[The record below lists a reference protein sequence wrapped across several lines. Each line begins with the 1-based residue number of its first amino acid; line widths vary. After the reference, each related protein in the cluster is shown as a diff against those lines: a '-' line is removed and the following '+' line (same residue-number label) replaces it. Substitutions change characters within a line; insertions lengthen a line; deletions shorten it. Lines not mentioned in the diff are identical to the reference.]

1 MNDTQVIAKE
11 TPMSDPDQNCDLMK
25 EAELA
30 NGRWAMIG
38 VVAALG
44 TYAFTGQILPG
55 VFWVMSEVQ
64 LALLFPYIPFLIVLV
79 FYALLETEDDDNEPP
94 DKGIMQPS
102 YAPSS

>member
-11 TPMSDPDQNCDLMK
+11 TPMSDPDQNFDLMK

-55 VFWVMSEVQ
+55 VF
-64 LALLFPYIPFLIVLV
+64 
-79 FYALLETEDDDNEPP
+79 
-94 DKGIMQPS
+94 
-102 YAPSS
+102 